1 MTKTKKSDS
10 KKRIPKISNT
20 KKPEAISFEEWQ
32 KTLRRQFSTE
42 QKFSIKNIGDHKVY
56 SDFEVRNPIT
66 KKVYKVAIRGQATG
80 LNFCSCPDFKV
91 NNLGT
96 CKHIENVFNFIK
108 SKKGLAK
115 ILNENYERPYSSVT
129 IKYGSERKI
138 LLRIGNVKT
147 KEIEK
152 LAGSFFDSDL
162 TLKESGFEK
171 FEKFLGKALQLD
183 TKFRCY
189 PDALE
194 YIIAEREK
202 QNRKKLV
209 REKFPK
215 GIQSKELNKIIKATL
230 YPYQKEAV
238 LKAVEAGR
246 YIIADDMGLGKTIQS
261 LAIAEL
267 LKNMSGIECV
277 LIICPTSLKYQWETE
292 LNKFTD
298 STSIVIEGL
307 ANQREQQ
314 YASDKFYKIIS
325 YQVAT
330 RDTELINRMKPDLI
344 ILDEAQRIKNW
355 KTKTAQSIKQ
365 LDSPCCLVLTGTPLE
380 NKLDELHS
388 LVEFV
393 DRYKMGL
400 LARFLFDHQITDE
413 SGKVTGYKNL
423 NKIGE
428 SIESICIRR
437 TKGEVL
443 KQLPPRINK
452 TLMVNVTQEQLDYHS
467 EYYDRVCKLV
477 KKWKRFG
484 FLSEKERQ
492 MLMIG
497 LNQMRMVSDST
508 YIIDQQTRHDTKIA
522 ELRNVLEEV
531 FQNKEDKV
539 VIFSQWER
547 MTRLV
552 SQELEEMKIKYEYLH
567 GGIAAIKRKDLLT
580 NFKNDPEC
588 RVFLSTDAGGVGLN
602 LQSAS
607 VLINMDCP
615 WNPAVLEQRIARI
628 HRLGQLKPV
637 TIINFI
643 SKGTIEER
651 ILELLSF
658 KKKLFDGVL
667 DGGEDSVFMGESKMK
682 RFMKTVEELTLE
694 NTSEHFDQKEEPADQ
709 IVDAM
714 FLAPQTSDEFDPSTI
729 YQTAELQV
737 DTEEKKN
744 NTAKDDGVS
753 DLLNMGMNFF
763 EKLSD
768 TLSNPEKTT
777 SLVNSMMETDRK
789 TGKSYLKIPVEN
801 AEFVAKAAGVLTGI
815 LQLFNVKNG
824 GANKI

>member
-1 MTKTKKSDS
+1 MTTKNSNS
-10 KKRIPKISNT
+10 KKRIPKLSNT
-20 KKPEAISFEEWQ
+20 KKPSTLSFEEWQ
-32 KTLRRQFSTE
+32 TTLRKQFSTE

-56 SDFEVRNPIT
+56 SDFDVRNPST
-66 KKVYKVAIRGQATG
+66 KKVYKVAIRSQTTG

-96 CKHIENVFNFIK
+96 CKHIEYVFNFIK
-108 SKKGLAK
+108 SRKTLAK
-115 ILNENYERPYSSVT
+115 MLNEEHQRPYSSVT
-129 IKYGSERKI
+129 LKYGHERKI
-138 LLRIGNVKT
+138 VLRIGSVKP
-147 KEIEK
+147 KEMRK
-152 LAGSFFDSDL
+152 LASAFFDSDL
-162 TLKESGFEK
+162 TLKESSFEK
-171 FEKFLGKALQLD
+171 FEKFLEKALQLD
-183 TKFRCY
+183 SQFRCY
-189 PDALE
+189 TDALE
-194 YIIAEREK
+194 YILTEREK
-202 QNRKKLV
+202 QSRKKRV
-209 REKFPK
+209 SERFPN
-215 GIQSKELNKIIKATL
+215 GVQSKELNKIIKATL

-261 LAIAEL
+261 LAISEL
-267 LKNMSGIECV
+267 LKNMNGIESV
-277 LIICPTSLKYQWETE
+277 LIVCPTSLKYQWETE
-292 LNKFTD
+292 LKKFTE
-298 STSIVIEGL
+298 STSRVIEGL
-307 ANQREQQ
+307 ADQRRQQ
-314 YASDKFYKIIS
+314 YASGEFYKIIS
-325 YQVAT
+325 YNVAT
-330 RDTELINRMKPDLI
+330 RDTDLINKMKPDLI

-365 LDSPCCLVLTGTPLE
+365 LDSPYCLVLTGTPLE

-413 SGKVTGYKNL
+413 GGKVTGYKNL

-428 SIESICIRR
+428 SIASICIRR
-437 TKGEVL
+437 TKSEVL
-443 KQLPPRINK
+443 KQLPPRITK
-452 TLMVNVTQEQLDYHS
+452 TLMVNVTQEQLDCHS
-467 EYYDRVCKLV
+467 EYYERVCKLV
-477 KKWKRFG
+477 NKWKRFG

-522 ELRNVLEEV
+522 ELRSVLEEV

-552 SQELEEMKIKYEYLH
+552 SQELEDMGIKYEYLH

-580 NFKNDPEC
+580 NFKNDPQC

-615 WNPAVLEQRIARI
+615 WNPAVLEQRIGRI
-628 HRLGQLKPV
+628 HRMGQLKPV
-637 TIINFI
+637 TIINLI

-651 ILELLSF
+651 MLELLSF
-658 KKKLFDGVL
+658 KKKMFEGVL

-682 RFMKTVEELTLE
+682 QFMKTVEELTVEKPL
-694 NTSEHFDQKEEPADQ
+694 EHFDRKVESANQT
-709 IVDAM
+709 VDDM
-714 FLAPQTSDEFDPSTI
+714 FLESTTGEEFQPLTLYEREDLSAN
-729 YQTAELQV
+729 AENN
-737 DTEEKKN
+737 KN
-744 NTAKDDGVS
+744 KTVIDNGLI
-753 DLLNMGMNFF
+753 DLVYSGMSFF
-763 EKLSD
+763 EKLSE

-777 SLVNSMMETDRK
+777 LLVNSMMETDRK

-801 AEFVAKAAGVLTGI
+801 AAFVNKAAGVLTGI
-815 LQLFNVKNG
+815 LQLFK
-824 GANKI
+824 K

>member
-1 MTKTKKSDS
+1 MATKNSNSIKK
-10 KKRIPKISNT
+10 IPKLSNT

-32 KTLRRQFSTE
+32 TTLRRQFSTE

-56 SDFEVRNPIT
+56 SDFEVRNPLT
-66 KKVYKVAIRGQATG
+66 KKVYKVAIRSQTTG

-96 CKHIENVFNFIK
+96 CKHIENVINFIK

-115 ILNENYERPYSSVT
+115 ILNEDYERPYSSVT
-129 IKYGSERKI
+129 IKYGNERKI
-138 LLRIGNVKT
+138 LLRVGSVKT
-147 KEIEK
+147 KEIKK
-152 LAGSFFDSDL
+152 LASTFFDSDL
-162 TLKESGFEK
+162 TLKESSFEK
-171 FEKFLGKALQLD
+171 FEKFLGKILHLD
-183 TKFRCY
+183 SQFRCY
-189 PDALE
+189 TDALE
-194 YIIAEREK
+194 YILTEREK
-202 QNRKKLV
+202 QRRKKLV
-209 REKFPK
+209 REKFPN
-215 GIQSKELNKIIKATL
+215 GAQSKELNKIIKATL

-238 LKAVEAGR
+238 LRAVEAGR

-267 LKNMSGIECV
+267 LKSMNGIESV

-292 LNKFTD
+292 LKKFTD
-298 STSIVIEGL
+298 STSKVIEGL
-307 ANQREQQ
+307 PNQREQQ
-314 YASDKFYKIIS
+314 YASGEFYKIIS
-325 YQVAT
+325 YNVAT
-330 RDTELINRMKPDLI
+330 RDTELINKMKPDLI

-355 KTKTAQSIKQ
+355 KTKTAQSIKK
-365 LDSPCCLVLTGTPLE
+365 LDSNYCLVLTGTPLE

-413 SGKVTGYKNL
+413 GGKVTGYKNL

-428 SIESICIRR
+428 SIASICIRR

-452 TLMVNVTQEQLDYHS
+452 TLMVDVTQEQLDYHS

-477 KKWKRFG
+477 NKWKRFG
-484 FLSEKERQ
+484 FLNEKERQ

-508 YIIDQQTRHDTKIA
+508 YIIDQRTRHDTKIA
-522 ELRNVLEEV
+522 ELRSVLEEV

-552 SQELEEMKIKYEYLH
+552 SHELEDMGIKYEYLH
-567 GGIAAIKRKDLLT
+567 GGIAAIKRKDLLV
-580 NFKNDPEC
+580 NFKDDPEC

-651 ILELLSF
+651 MLELLSF
-658 KKKLFDGVL
+658 KKKMFEGVL

-682 RFMKTVEELTLE
+682 QFMKTVEELTVE
-694 NTSEHFDQKEEPADQ
+694 KTSGHFDQKEEPANQ
-709 IVDAM
+709 TVDAM
-714 FLAPQTSDEFDPSTI
+714 FLDPSTGEEFNPSTL
-729 YQTAELQV
+729 YETDDLPQ
-737 DTEEKKN
+737 DTEDKKN
-744 NTAKDDGVS
+744 NPIIDDGVR
-753 DLLNMGMNFF
+753 DLLHTGMNFF
-763 EKLSD
+763 EKLRD

-777 SLVNSMMETDRK
+777 LLVNSMMETDHK

-801 AEFVAKAAGVLTGI
+801 AEFVTKAAGVLTGI
-815 LQLFNVKNG
+815 LQLFK
-824 GANKI
+824 K